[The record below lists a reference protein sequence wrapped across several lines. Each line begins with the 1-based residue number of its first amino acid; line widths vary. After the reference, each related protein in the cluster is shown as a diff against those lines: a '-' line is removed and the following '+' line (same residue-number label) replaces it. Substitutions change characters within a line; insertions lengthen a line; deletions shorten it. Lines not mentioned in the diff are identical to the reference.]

1 MSTFNLLDAAKSYF
15 NYDLINKA
23 ASSLGESESGIS
35 KAVSAILPAIIA
47 GISDKASTT
56 DGAATVASL
65 AAQEHQEGIL
75 DTISGFLHHESSS
88 SLISR
93 SSAAINS
100 IFGKTGQSNTLTNLI
115 ANFAGIKTSS
125 AGTLFSMALP
135 LVLGLLG
142 RHSSDNNVNT
152 GGLSSLLDT
161 QKSLAAGAIPAGF
174 SFNSIGGSSA
184 APAAAHASHAH
195 TDHEADDERKTG
207 SFLGWLIPLILL
219 ALLAVGAYY
228 MFSKGCGSTEHKE
241 GEVTVVDANHEG
253 AMHSSTETTAARGA
267 VDSVSGDYMYN
278 QGDTITITL
287 PNNGGE
293 LKVGKYSTEAKLIE
307 FLNDK
312 NQAID
317 TAKGNWFEFTNVHF
331 KTGSSEL
338 TAASAAQLANM
349 VAISKAFSNAK
360 FRFGGYTDSTGNA
373 ATNLALS
380 QKRAEAVGAM
390 VIKLGAPA
398 ASFES
403 AKGFGKEWPIA
414 DNTTV
419 EGRAM
424 NRRVAVNVKAK

>member
-56 DGAATVASL
+56 EGAATIANL
-65 AAQEHQEGIL
+65 AAQEHNEGIL

-93 SSAAINS
+93 SSTTINS
-100 IFGKTGQSNTLTNLI
+100 IFGKTGQSNSLTNLI
-115 ANFAGIKTSS
+115 SNFAGIKTSS

-135 LVLGLLG
+135 LILGLLG
-142 RHSSDNNVNT
+142 RHAAQNNVNA
-152 GGLSSLLDT
+152 GGLSSLLNT
-161 QKSLAAGAIPAGF
+161 QKNLAANSLPAGF
-174 SFNSIGGSSA
+174 SLSSLGLSA
-184 APAAAHASHAH
+184 APAPVHALHSHADHAS
-195 TDHEADDERKTG
+195 DNERKTG

-228 MFSKGCGSTEHKE
+228 MFSKGCNGGDHKE
-241 GEVTVVDANHEG
+241 GEVTVTEAHHEG
-253 AMHSSTETTAARGA
+253 GESNMSAATASVGA
-267 VDSVSGDYMYN
+267 IDSISGDFMYN
-278 QGDTITITL
+278 QGEIITIAL
-287 PNNGGE
+287 PNNSGE
-293 LKVGKYSTEAKLIE
+293 LKVGKNSTEARLIE

-312 NQAID
+312 SKAID
-317 TAKGNWFEFTNVHF
+317 SVKGNWFEFTNVHF

-338 TAASAAQLANM
+338 TAESAAQLANIA
-349 VAISKAFSNAK
+349 AISKAYTNAK

-380 QKRAEAVGAM
+380 QKRADAVGAM
-390 VIKLGAPA
+390 VLKLGAPA
-398 ASFES
+398 GSFES

-414 DNTTV
+414 DNATA

>member
-35 KAVSAILPAIIA
+35 KAVSAILPAIIS
-47 GISDKASTT
+47 GISDKASTPE
-56 DGAATVASL
+56 GAATISTL
-65 AAQEHQEGIL
+65 AAQEHKEGIL
-75 DTISGFLHHESSS
+75 DAISGFLHHESSS

-93 SSAAINS
+93 SSTAINS

-115 ANFAGIKTSS
+115 SSFAGIKTSS

-135 LVLGLLG
+135 VILGLLG
-142 RHSSDNNVNT
+142 RHSEQNNVNA
-152 GGLSSLLDT
+152 GGLTSLLST
-161 QKSLAAGAIPAGF
+161 QKNLAAGTIPAGF
-174 SFNSIGGSSA
+174 SLNTLSST
-184 APAAAHASHAH
+184 PAASSHASHSH
-195 TDHEADDERKTG
+195 SDHASDNGRKTG

-228 MFSKGCGSTEHKE
+228 MFSKGCGSSDHKE
-241 GEVTVVDANHEG
+241 AVVTEAHHEG
-253 AMHSSTETTAARGA
+253 AEANMPATTVSKGSL
-267 VDSVSGDYMYN
+267 DSISGDFVYN
-278 QGDTITITL
+278 QGDIITIAL

-293 LKVGKYSTEAKLIE
+293 LKVGKNSTEARLIE

-312 NQAID
+312 NQLID
-317 TAKGNWFEFTNVHF
+317 SAKGNWFEFTNVHF

-338 TAASAAQLANM
+338 TAESAAQLENIA
-349 VAISKAFSNAK
+349 AISKAYTNAK

-398 ASFES
+398 GSFES

-414 DNTTV
+414 DNATA